1 MSELSPDF
9 EQYVQQKVASGRF
22 ASREEFAL
30 EAMRVYRELEARHE
44 SLKGD
49 IQAAIEQSV
58 KGKSELLDLDAI
70 KKELT
75 GELDEQG
82 RGR

>member
-1 MSELSPDF
+1 MCGPSSDL

-30 EAMRVYRELEARHE
+30 EAMRVYRELEASHE

-49 IQAAIEQSV
+49 IQAAIEQSE